1 MTDSNAALVLGASG
15 GLAQAIIAELSA
27 DSEIETV
34 IAVSRKPAP
43 GSASVPD
50 PAANAAS
57 TTNALM
63 WIETE
68 YAEPAMAAVVEQLQP
83 FAGRITRVVIC
94 HGILHSDTLW
104 PEKRLEDINA
114 DSLQTV
120 FQANTVVPVLWLK
133 LLHRVLKGQQ
143 RCVVAALSARVG
155 SIGDNHLGGWYAY
168 RSSKA
173 SLNML
178 LRTLAIEYARRVKNV
193 KMISF
198 HPGTTDT
205 ALSKPFQASVPADKL
220 FTPEFVA
227 ERLCGIMTDAE
238 IDGQLSYL
246 DWDNK
251 AIAWKVRDNCYTSRH
266 SRSRPYSGARQ

>member
-1 MTDSNAALVLGASG
+1 MTESAVALVLGASG
-15 GLAQAIIAELSA
+15 GLAQAIITELLS
-27 DSEIETV
+27 DPDIESV
-34 IAVSRKPAP
+34 VAVSRKPAP
-43 GSASVPD
+43 AQLTD
-50 PAANAAS
+50 AANAP
-57 TTNALM
+57 L
-63 WIETE
+63 WIKTD
-68 YAEPAMAAVVEQLQP
+68 YTEPAMAIVVEQLQP

-94 HGILHSDTLW
+94 HGLLHNDTLW

-114 DSLQTV
+114 DALHAV
-120 FQANTVVPVLWLK
+120 FQANTVVPALWLK
-133 LLHRVLKGQQ
+133 LLHHVLKGKQ

-173 SLNML
+173 ALNMM
-178 LRTLAIEYARRVKNV
+178 LRTLSIEYARRVKNV
-193 KMISF
+193 KLISF

-205 ALSKPFQASVPADKL
+205 GLSKPFQASVPAGKL

-227 ERLCGIMTDAE
+227 ARLCAIMANAE

-251 AIAWKVRDNCYTSRH
+251 SIPW
-266 SRSRPYSGARQ
+266 

>member
-1 MTDSNAALVLGASG
+1 MTDVTEGTAALVLGASG
-15 GLAQAIIAELSA
+15 GLAQAIIGELMA
-27 DSEIETV
+27 DADIDTV
-34 IAVSRKPAP
+34 IAVSR
-43 GSASVPD
+43 
-50 PAANAAS
+50 NAAPEHFS
-57 TTNALM
+57 NGSVTPM

-68 YAEPAMAAVVEQLQP
+68 YSEPAMAAVVEQLQS

-94 HGILHSDTLW
+94 HGILHSETLW
-104 PEKRLEDINA
+104 PEKRLEDISA
-114 DSLQTV
+114 ESLQTV

-133 LLHRVLKGQQ
+133 LLHRLLKGKQ

-173 SLNML
+173 ALNMM
-178 LRTLAIEYARRVKNV
+178 LRTLAIEYGRRVKNV
-193 KMISF
+193 KIISF

-205 ALSKPFQASVPADKL
+205 ALSKPFQASVPSDKL

-227 ERLCGIMTDAE
+227 GRLCGIMAEAE

-251 AIAWKVRDNCYTSRH
+251 SIPW
-266 SRSRPYSGARQ
+266 

>member
-1 MTDSNAALVLGASG
+1 MSEDTAALVLGASG
-15 GLAQAIIAELSA
+15 GLAQAIIGELMA
-27 DSEIETV
+27 DPEIGTV
-34 IAVSRKPAP
+34 IAISRSAAPENVSAGTVKP
-43 GSASVPD
+43 
-50 PAANAAS
+50 
-57 TTNALM
+57 T

-68 YAEPAMAAVVEQLQP
+68 YTEPAMAAVVEQLQS

-94 HGILHSDTLW
+94 HGILHSETLW
-104 PEKRLEDINA
+104 PEKRLEDISA
-114 DSLQTV
+114 EALQSV

-133 LLHRVLKGQQ
+133 LLHRLLKSKQ

-173 SLNML
+173 ALNMM
-178 LRTLAIEYARRVKNV
+178 LRTLSIEYGRRVKNV
-193 KMISF
+193 KIISF

-205 ALSKPFQASVPADKL
+205 ALSKPFQASVPSDKL

-227 ERLCGIMTDAE
+227 ERLCGIMNEAE

-251 AIAWKVRDNCYTSRH
+251 SIPW
-266 SRSRPYSGARQ
+266 

>member
-1 MTDSNAALVLGASG
+1 MNDVTEGTAALVLGASG
-15 GLAQAIIAELSA
+15 GLAQAIIRELMADAEI
-27 DSEIETV
+27 DTV
-34 IAVSRKPAP
+34 IAVSRNPAP
-43 GSASVPD
+43 EHF
-50 PAANAAS
+50 ANGPM
-57 TTNALM
+57 TPV

-68 YAEPAMAAVVEQLQP
+68 YSEPAMAAVVEQLQP
-83 FAGRITRVVIC
+83 FTGRFTRVVIC
-94 HGILHSDTLW
+94 HGILHSETLW
-104 PEKRLEDINA
+104 PEKRLEDISA
-114 DSLQTV
+114 ESLQTV

-133 LLHRVLKGQQ
+133 LLHRLLKSKQ

-173 SLNML
+173 ALNMM
-178 LRTLAIEYARRVKNV
+178 LRTLSIEYGRRVKNV
-193 KMISF
+193 KIISF

-205 ALSKPFQASVPADKL
+205 ALSKPFQASVPSDKL

-227 ERLCGIMTDAE
+227 ERLCGIMAESE

-251 AIAWKVRDNCYTSRH
+251 AIPW
-266 SRSRPYSGARQ
+266 

>member
-1 MTDSNAALVLGASG
+1 MTVVNEGNEGSAALVLGASG
-15 GLAQAIIAELSA
+15 GLAQAIVNELMA
-27 DSEIETV
+27 DAGIDTV
-34 IAVSRKPAP
+34 IAVSR
-43 GSASVPD
+43 
-50 PAANAAS
+50 NAAPEYFAHGPV
-57 TTNALM
+57 TPM

-68 YAEPAMAAVVEQLQP
+68 YSEPAMAAVVEQLQP

-94 HGILHSDTLW
+94 HGILHGDSLW
-104 PEKRLEDINA
+104 PEKRLEDITA
-114 DSLQTV
+114 ESLQTV

-133 LLHRVLKGQQ
+133 LLHPLLKSKQ

-173 SLNML
+173 ALNMM
-178 LRTLAIEYARRVKNV
+178 LRTLSIEYGRRVKNV
-193 KMISF
+193 KIISF

-205 ALSKPFQASVPADKL
+205 ALSKPFQASVPSDKL

-227 ERLCGIMTDAE
+227 ERLCGIMADAE

-251 AIAWKVRDNCYTSRH
+251 AIPW
-266 SRSRPYSGARQ
+266 

>member
-1 MTDSNAALVLGASG
+1 MSDVTEGTAALVLGASG
-15 GLAQAIIAELSA
+15 GLAQAIIGELMA
-27 DSEIETV
+27 DADIDTV
-34 IAVSRKPAP
+34 IAVSR
-43 GSASVPD
+43 
-50 PAANAAS
+50 NAAPEHFS
-57 TTNALM
+57 NGSVTPM

-68 YAEPAMAAVVEQLQP
+68 YSEPAMAAVVEQLQS

-94 HGILHSDTLW
+94 HGILHSETLW
-104 PEKRLEDINA
+104 PEKRLEDISA
-114 DSLQTV
+114 ESLQTV

-133 LLHRVLKGQQ
+133 LLHRLLKGKQ

-173 SLNML
+173 ALNMM
-178 LRTLAIEYARRVKNV
+178 LRTLSIEYGRRVKNV
-193 KMISF
+193 KIISF

-205 ALSKPFQASVPADKL
+205 ALSKPFQASVPSDKL

-227 ERLCGIMTDAE
+227 GRLCGIMAEAE

-251 AIAWKVRDNCYTSRH
+251 AIPW
-266 SRSRPYSGARQ
+266 

>member
-1 MTDSNAALVLGASG
+1 MSDITEGTAALVLGASG
-15 GLAQAIIAELSA
+15 GLAQAIISELMA
-27 DSEIETV
+27 DAGIDTV
-34 IAVSRKPAP
+34 IAVSR
-43 GSASVPD
+43 
-50 PAANAAS
+50 NAAPEHFA
-57 TTNALM
+57 TGPATPV

-68 YAEPAMAAVVEQLQP
+68 YNEPAMAAVVEQLQP

-114 DSLQTV
+114 ESLQTV

-133 LLHRVLKGQQ
+133 LLHRLLKSKQ

-155 SIGDNHLGGWYAY
+155 SIGDNQLGGWYAY

-173 SLNML
+173 ALNMM
-178 LRTLAIEYARRVKNV
+178 LRTLSIEYGRRVKNV
-193 KMISF
+193 KIISF

-205 ALSKPFQASVPADKL
+205 ALSKPFQASVPSDKL
-220 FTPEFVA
+220 FTPQFVA
-227 ERLCGIMTDAE
+227 ERLCGIMAHAE
-238 IDGQLSYL
+238 IDGELSYL

-251 AIAWKVRDNCYTSRH
+251 AIPW
-266 SRSRPYSGARQ
+266 

>member
-1 MTDSNAALVLGASG
+1 MTGVNEGNQGTAALVLGASG
-15 GLAQAIIAELSA
+15 GLAQAIISELMA
-27 DSEIETV
+27 DAGIDTV
-34 IAVSRKPAP
+34 IAVSR
-43 GSASVPD
+43 
-50 PAANAAS
+50 NAAPEHFA
-57 TTNALM
+57 TGPATPV

-68 YAEPAMAAVVEQLQP
+68 YREPAMAAVVEQLQP

-114 DSLQTV
+114 ESLQTV

-133 LLHRVLKGQQ
+133 LLHRLLKSKQ

-155 SIGDNHLGGWYAY
+155 SIGDNQLGGWYAY

-173 SLNML
+173 ALNMM
-178 LRTLAIEYARRVKNV
+178 LRTLSIEYGRRVKNV
-193 KMISF
+193 KIISF

-205 ALSKPFQASVPADKL
+205 ALSKPFQASVPSDKL
-220 FTPEFVA
+220 FTPQFVA
-227 ERLCGIMTDAE
+227 ERLCGIMAHAE
-238 IDGQLSYL
+238 IDGELSYL

-251 AIAWKVRDNCYTSRH
+251 AIPW
-266 SRSRPYSGARQ
+266 

>member
-1 MTDSNAALVLGASG
+1 MSEDTAALVLGASG
-15 GLAQAIIAELSA
+15 GLAQAIIGELMA
-27 DSEIETV
+27 DPEIGTV
-34 IAVSRKPAP
+34 IAISRSAAPENVSAGTVKP
-43 GSASVPD
+43 
-50 PAANAAS
+50 
-57 TTNALM
+57 T

-68 YAEPAMAAVVEQLQP
+68 YTEPAMAAVVEQLQS

-94 HGILHSDTLW
+94 HGILHSETLW
-104 PEKRLEDINA
+104 PEKRLEDICA
-114 DSLQTV
+114 EALQSV

-133 LLHRVLKGQQ
+133 LLHRLLKSKQ

-173 SLNML
+173 ALNMM
-178 LRTLAIEYARRVKNV
+178 LRTLSIEYGRRVKNV
-193 KMISF
+193 KIISF

-205 ALSKPFQASVPADKL
+205 ALSKPFQASVPSDKL

-227 ERLCGIMTDAE
+227 ERLCGIMNEAE

-251 AIAWKVRDNCYTSRH
+251 SIPW
-266 SRSRPYSGARQ
+266 

>member
-1 MTDSNAALVLGASG
+1 MTDVTEGTAALVLGASG
-15 GLAQAIIAELSA
+15 GLAQAIIGELMA
-27 DSEIETV
+27 DADIDTV
-34 IAVSRKPAP
+34 IAVSR
-43 GSASVPD
+43 
-50 PAANAAS
+50 NAAPEHFS
-57 TTNALM
+57 NGSVTPM

-68 YAEPAMAAVVEQLQP
+68 YSEPAMAAVVEQLQS

-94 HGILHSDTLW
+94 HGILHSETLW
-104 PEKRLEDINA
+104 PEKRLEDISA
-114 DSLQTV
+114 ESLQTV

-133 LLHRVLKGQQ
+133 LLHRLLKGKQ

-173 SLNML
+173 ALNMM
-178 LRTLAIEYARRVKNV
+178 LRTLAIEYGRRVKNV
-193 KMISF
+193 KIISF

-205 ALSKPFQASVPADKL
+205 ALSKPFQASVPSDKL

-227 ERLCGIMTDAE
+227 ERLCGIMAEAE

-251 AIAWKVRDNCYTSRH
+251 SIPW
-266 SRSRPYSGARQ
+266 

>member
-1 MTDSNAALVLGASG
+1 MSDVTEGTAALVLGASG
-15 GLAQAIIAELSA
+15 GLAQAIIGELMA
-27 DSEIETV
+27 DADIDTV
-34 IAVSRKPAP
+34 IAVSR
-43 GSASVPD
+43 
-50 PAANAAS
+50 NAAPEHFS
-57 TTNALM
+57 NGSVTPM

-68 YAEPAMAAVVEQLQP
+68 YSEPAMAAVVEQLQS

-94 HGILHSDTLW
+94 HGILHSETLW
-104 PEKRLEDINA
+104 PEKRLEDISA
-114 DSLQTV
+114 ESLQTV

-133 LLHRVLKGQQ
+133 LLHRLLKSKQ

-173 SLNML
+173 ALNMM
-178 LRTLAIEYARRVKNV
+178 LRTLSIEYGRRVKNV
-193 KMISF
+193 KIISF

-205 ALSKPFQASVPADKL
+205 ALSKPFQASVPSDKL

-227 ERLCGIMTDAE
+227 ERLCGIMAEAE

-251 AIAWKVRDNCYTSRH
+251 SIPW
-266 SRSRPYSGARQ
+266 

>member
-27 DSEIETV
+27 DPEIETV
-34 IAVSRKPAP
+34 IAVSRKPAPAP

-133 LLHRVLKGQQ
+133 LLHRVLKGKQ

-251 AIAWKVRDNCYTSRH
+251 AIAW
-266 SRSRPYSGARQ
+266 

>member
-1 MTDSNAALVLGASG
+1 MTVVNEGNQGTAALVMGASG
-15 GLAQAIIAELSA
+15 GLAQAIISELMA
-27 DSEIETV
+27 DAGIDTV
-34 IAVSRKPAP
+34 IAVSRNAAP
-43 GSASVPD
+43 EHFASG
-50 PAANAAS
+50 PAAP
-57 TTNALM
+57 M

-68 YAEPAMAAVVEQLQP
+68 YREPAMAAVVEQLQP

-114 DSLQTV
+114 ESLQTV

-133 LLHRVLKGQQ
+133 LLHRLLKSKQ

-155 SIGDNHLGGWYAY
+155 SIGDNQLGGWYAY

-173 SLNML
+173 ALNMM
-178 LRTLAIEYARRVKNV
+178 LRTLSIEYGRRVKNV
-193 KMISF
+193 KIISF

-205 ALSKPFQASVPADKL
+205 ALSKPFQASVPSDKL
-220 FTPEFVA
+220 FTPQFVA
-227 ERLCGIMTDAE
+227 ERLCGIMAHAE
-238 IDGQLSYL
+238 IDGELSYL

-251 AIAWKVRDNCYTSRH
+251 AIPW
-266 SRSRPYSGARQ
+266 

>member
-1 MTDSNAALVLGASG
+1 MSDVTEGTAALVLGASG
-15 GLAQAIIAELSA
+15 GLAQAIIGELMA
-27 DSEIETV
+27 DADIDTV
-34 IAVSRKPAP
+34 IAVSR
-43 GSASVPD
+43 
-50 PAANAAS
+50 NAAPEHFS
-57 TTNALM
+57 NGSVTPM

-68 YAEPAMAAVVEQLQP
+68 YSEPAMAAVVEQLQS

-94 HGILHSDTLW
+94 HGILHSETLW
-104 PEKRLEDINA
+104 PEKRLEDISA
-114 DSLQTV
+114 ESLQTV

-133 LLHRVLKGQQ
+133 LLHRLLKGKQ

-173 SLNML
+173 ALNMM
-178 LRTLAIEYARRVKNV
+178 LRTLSIEYGRRVKNV
-193 KMISF
+193 KIISF

-205 ALSKPFQASVPADKL
+205 ALSKPFQASVPSDKL

-227 ERLCGIMTDAE
+227 ERLCGIMAEAE

-251 AIAWKVRDNCYTSRH
+251 SIPW
-266 SRSRPYSGARQ
+266 